1 MIISAPVSIKA
12 LIHRQRK
19 KLKFVSVT
27 CQSIFV
33 ISGFRDKVIATS
45 LRKKP
50 THYQP

>member
-1 MIISAPVSIKA
+1 MTISAPVSIKA
-12 LIHRQRK
+12 LIYHLRK

-33 ISGFRDKVIATS
+33 ISDFRDKVIATS
-45 LRKKP
+45 LRKEP